1 MIMVERSPILTFFC
15 HAILL
20 TGALIVCLPLYLAF
34 VAGSLDFARL
44 QKMPFPLLPE
54 GEFWNNMVAAW
65 TTVDFSRLYINSIIT
80 TTLIVVGKV
89 TVSLMAAF
97 AITYFRFP
105 FRMTMF
111 WIIFISLMLPI
122 EARIIPTYEAL
133 ADVGGPL
140 RDFFRVTGISWLV
153 EMATGYRLEIGLQWN
168 LINSYSG
175 LILPLIASASATFLF
190 RQFFLTVPD
199 ELLEAAKIDNAGPFK
214 FFIDI
219 LLPLSVTNI
228 TALVVLLFIGNWNQ
242 YLWPLLFTTTPDMK
256 TVVLGLRSLVP
267 GPDEPPAW
275 NIAMAASFFVMLP
288 PTLVVIFLQ
297 RWLTKGVT
305 DVGK

>member
-1 MIMVERSPILTFFC
+1 MVERAPWLTLFC
-15 HAILL
+15 HAVLL
-20 TGALIVCLPLYLAF
+20 LGTAIVCLPLYLAF

-44 QKMPFPLLPE
+44 QQVPFPLLPG
-54 GEFWNNMVAAW
+54 GEFWTNMVTAW
-65 TTVDFSRLYINSIIT
+65 TSVDFSRLYVNSIIT
-80 TTLIVVGKV
+80 TTGIVAGKV
-89 TVSLMAAF
+89 LISLMAAF

-111 WIIFISLMLPI
+111 WVIFISLMLPI
-122 EARIIPTYEAL
+122 EARIIPTYEAI

-140 RDFFRVTGISWLV
+140 RDLFRVTGVSWLV
-153 EMATGYRLEIGLQWN
+153 ETFTGYRLELSLQWN
-168 LINSYSG
+168 FINSYAG

-199 ELLEAAKIDNAGPFK
+199 DLLEAAKLDNVGPFK
-214 FFIDI
+214 FFKDI
-219 LLPLSVTNI
+219 LLPLSVSNVA
-228 TALVVLLFIGNWNQ
+228 ALTVLLFIGNWNQ

-297 RWLTKGVT
+297 RWLTKGMV
-305 DVGK
+305 DAGK

>member
-1 MIMVERSPILTFFC
+1 MVERAPWLTLFC
-15 HAILL
+15 HFVLL
-20 TGALIVCLPLYLAF
+20 TGTAIVCIPLYMAF

-44 QKMPFPLLPE
+44 QQMPFPLLP
-54 GEFWNNMVAAW
+54 GGHFWDNMAAAW
-65 TTVDFSRLYINSIIT
+65 TSVDFSRLYLNSIIT
-80 TTLIVVGKV
+80 TVGIVGGKV
-89 TVSLMAAF
+89 LISLMAAF

-122 EARIIPTYEAL
+122 EARIIPTYEAI

-140 RDFFRVTGISWLV
+140 RDLFRVTGISWLV
-153 EMATGYRLEIGLQWN
+153 EMVTGYRLEMALQWN
-168 LINSYSG
+168 FINTYGG

-199 ELLEAAKIDNAGPFK
+199 DLLEAAKLDKAGPFK
-214 FFIDI
+214 FFKDI
-219 LLPLSVTNI
+219 LLPLSVSNVV
-228 TALVVLLFIGNWNQ
+228 ALTVLLFIGNWNQ

-275 NIAMAASFFVMLP
+275 NLAMAASFFVMLP
-288 PTLVVIFLQ
+288 PAMVVLFLQ
-297 RWLTKGVT
+297 RWLTKGMV
-305 DVGK
+305 DAGK